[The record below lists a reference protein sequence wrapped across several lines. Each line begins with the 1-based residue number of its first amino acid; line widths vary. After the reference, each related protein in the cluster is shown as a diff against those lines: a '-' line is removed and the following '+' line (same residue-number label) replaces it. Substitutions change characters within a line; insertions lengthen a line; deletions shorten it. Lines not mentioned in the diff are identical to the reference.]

1 MEEAIQISHLSKS
14 YAATK
19 AVDDLSMKVHQG
31 EFFAF
36 LGENG
41 AGKSTTINIMTC
53 QLKKDS
59 GNIHILNHNIDTD
72 ANSIKR
78 AIGVVFQ
85 DSYLDKE
92 LTVKENLETRAAFYK
107 IYKTE
112 LRNRIEELN
121 QLIEFKSLIKKPVG
135 RLSGGQRRKIDII
148 RALLHKP
155 QILILDEP
163 TTGLD
168 PQTRRQI
175 WHALSQLRKEKNLT
189 IFLTTHYMEEAENAD
204 EILILNH
211 GKEAAFGSPFEL
223 KKRYSKDTLKLYQV
237 KETDVKKLNLPY
249 QRIQD
254 HYQITIQDSNTVT
267 QLILEHR
274 EIFRDYEIIKGN
286 MDDVF
291 LSVTGKKMEETL

>member
-92 LTVKENLETRAAFYK
+92 LNVKENLETRAAFYR

-112 LRNRIEELN
+112 LRNRIDELN
-121 QLIEFKSLIKKPVG
+121 QLIEFKSLLKNPVG
-135 RLSGGQRRKIDII
+135 KLSGGQRRKIDII

-175 WHALSQLRKEKNLT
+175 WHAISQLRKEKNLT

-211 GKEAAFGSPFEL
+211 GKEVAFGSPSEL
-223 KKRYSKDTLKLYQV
+223 KHSYSKDTLKLYQV
-237 KETDVKKLNLPY
+237 EESDVKKLNLPY

-254 HYQITIQDSNTVT
+254 HYQITIQDSSTVT